1 MWGALVV
8 PEQWLGTTVLE
19 GGKKR
24 GEKENRKRIIEKSE
38 KGSWMDEREEKRK
51 QEREGE
57 EEKRRKKGFK
67 GMVREEKEKLKEQK
81 SKNE

>member
-38 KGSWMDEREEKRK
+38 KGSWMDEREEKKKTGERK
-51 QEREGE
+51 RGEGRK
-57 EEKRRKKGFK
+57 EEKDLKGW
-67 GMVREEKEKLKEQK
+67 
-81 SKNE
+81 

>member
-38 KGSWMDEREEKRK
+38 KGFWMDEREEKKKTGERK
-51 QEREGE
+51 RGEGRK
-57 EEKRRKKGFK
+57 EEKKDLKGW
-67 GMVREEKEKLKEQK
+67 
-81 SKNE
+81 